1 MEIANFFLTLIA
13 AFTGV
18 VLTCLEIWR
27 IYMNG
32 PRITSMSASRTH
44 DGKTGICLLLVR
56 GDFPVRLKSIKIE
69 GIKLA
74 KPIHYQSANH
84 DISEYQV
91 HLWASPSPSEFK
103 ESFPLDVS
111 LDRDHE
117 TQFFMLITDS
127 PLVTDAKICINTSRI
142 WFCIRSNLIANR
154 N

>member
-1 MEIANFFLTLIA
+1 MDVANFFLTLVA
-13 AFTGV
+13 AFTGT
-18 VLTCLEIWR
+18 VLMFVEIWR

-32 PRITSMSASRTH
+32 PRIKSVSASRTH
-44 DGKTGICLLLVR
+44 DGKTGICLLLER
-56 GDFPVRLKSIKIE
+56 GDFPVRLKSIKVE

-74 KPIHYQSANH
+74 KPINCRGADH

-103 ESFPLDVS
+103 ESFPLDAL

-117 TQFFMLITDS
+117 TQFLMFITDS
-127 PLVTDAKICINTSRI
+127 RLLTDAKICIKTSRI
-142 WFCIRSNLIANR
+142 WFCIRSNLLASR